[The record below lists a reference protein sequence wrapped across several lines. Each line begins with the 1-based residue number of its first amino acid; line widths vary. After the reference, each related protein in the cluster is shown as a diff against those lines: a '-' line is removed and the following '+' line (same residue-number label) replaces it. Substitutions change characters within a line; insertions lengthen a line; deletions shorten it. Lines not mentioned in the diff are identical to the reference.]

1 MLWTLIKQLS
11 YSCLGKQVK
20 QRKGFIIKVA
30 PMSKILFGQTKL
42 AIETQLANDI
52 LYIILQEISGS
63 RPQS

>member
-1 MLWTLIKQLS
+1 
-11 YSCLGKQVK
+11 LGKQVK